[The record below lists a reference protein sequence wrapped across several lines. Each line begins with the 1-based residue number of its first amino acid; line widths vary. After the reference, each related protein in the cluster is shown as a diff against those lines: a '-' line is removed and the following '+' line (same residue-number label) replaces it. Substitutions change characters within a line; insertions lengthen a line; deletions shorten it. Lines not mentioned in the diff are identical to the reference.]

1 MLYISKIDDF
11 LKILTHEEVKDFVAI
26 NSRECFKS
34 KREEQ
39 NLRKVAKYFYIF
51 LTASNQL
58 EEYVQSSSSDDC
70 MIIVYYTI

>member
-34 KREEQ
+34 KREGQ
-39 NLRKVAKYFYIF
+39 NLRKVAK
-51 LTASNQL
+51 
-58 EEYVQSSSSDDC
+58 
-70 MIIVYYTI
+70 